1 MQRNASQSNPQIAL
15 PDSSTVH
22 IRRQHEAQYQRVY
35 DQRKRQR
42 RQAPGNCIP
51 SNRTHPNRVSSDR

>member
-51 SNRTHPNRVSSDR
+51 SNRQGG